1 MKKNI
6 KVVLVHIIIGIIVFY
21 FIVHPFTAVLYWLDY
36 SNSDYTFSL
45 FTKVLKEQFLNSF
58 SFSMLK
64 MSTSLT
70 VLGGAIGLITGL
82 LWINFNKKKSLIK
95 QQQHIIGRDLLKLI
109 ELGEN
114 NWLEFKSSMK
124 YDYFKKMPNKDL
136 EIVIA
141 KTVTGFMNANG
152 GKLIVGVD
160 DNGNIL
166 GLEKDFNTLKHKNR
180 DGYEREA
187 FRIISTYIDQEA
199 SFKTHVSF
207 YELEGKDI
215 CLIDVEPSINPV
227 YVTDGKNTTF
237 YVRKG
242 NATYPLSVKE
252 TVKYLE
258 NRKK

>member
-1 MKKNI
+1 
-6 KVVLVHIIIGIIVFY
+6 
-21 FIVHPFTAVLYWLDY
+21 
-36 SNSDYTFSL
+36 
-45 FTKVLKEQFLNSF
+45 
-58 SFSMLK
+58 
-64 MSTSLT
+64 
-70 VLGGAIGLITGL
+70 
-82 LWINFNKKKSLIK
+82 
-95 QQQHIIGRDLLKLI
+95 
-109 ELGEN
+109 
-114 NWLEFKSSMK
+114 MK
-124 YDYFKKMPNKDL
+124 YDYFKNMPNKEL

-152 GKLIVGVD
+152 GKLVVGVD

-166 GLEKDFNTLKHKNR
+166 GLEKDYNTLKHKNR

-187 FRIISTYIDQEA
+187 FRIISTYIDREA

-207 YELEGKDI
+207 YELDGKDV

-227 YVTDGKNTTF
+227 YVIDGKNTTF

-252 TVKYLE
+252 TEKYLE